1 MAGRVR
7 QSRRHPEVRALAR
20 LEGWAT
26 DNSSFEARRRR
37 LAPQDDDYHLSY
49 DRGGRRRLTA
59 LRRGERATRGYNRLA
74 ASRRGLT
81 AACGPR
87 ANSISI
93 RSASTTERW
102 RTAPRPI
109 APKRHSRW
117 MIRPSR

>member
-74 ASRRGLT
+74 ASRRGF
-81 AACGPR
+81 ASACRPR
-87 ANSISI
+87 ASSINI
-93 RSASTTERW
+93 LNASSTQRW
-102 RTAPRPI
+102 RTTPPPT
-109 APKRHSRW
+109 APKPHLPLRN
-117 MIRPSR
+117 